1 MKILFTADWHIKT
14 SAKDVPTE
22 WAKAKFRKM
31 FTEINRVEK
40 LADIH
45 IIGGDIFDKLPN
57 MDEIELYYEFVAS
70 ARIPTVIYPGN
81 HEALKKST
89 TFLTQLKKSTNT
101 INPLVRIVDY
111 IDSSLLG
118 GDIDIIPYNEL
129 KDWVAN
135 YQDYDFQGR
144 ILCTHV
150 RGEIPP
156 HVKPEIPLQL
166 LDRWE
171 VVLAGDLH
179 SYANSQRNI
188 LYPGSPTTTSFHRSL
203 VSTGC
208 IILDVESLQHEF
220 LEFDVPQ
227 LIRRSVKVG
236 EPTPATDYHYTVY
249 EVEGSLEELANL
261 EDSTNITKKVPKKSS
276 DTALILDP
284 KLSMVEELREYLTYI
299 AGLDEDTIVEILN
312 EFNSNAAT
320 I

>member
-14 SAKDVPTE
+14 SAKDVPPE
-22 WAKAKFRKM
+22 WAKAKFRKL
-31 FTEINRVEK
+31 FDEISKVEK

-70 ARIPTVIYPGN
+70 ARIPTIIYPGN
-81 HEALKKST
+81 HEALKRNT

-101 INPLVRIVDY
+101 INPLVKVVDY

-129 KDWVAN
+129 KSWVAN
-135 YQDYDFQGR
+135 YQDYDFHGR

-166 LDRWE
+166 LSRWE

-179 SYANSQRNI
+179 SYENSQGNI
-188 LYPGSPTTTSFHRSL
+188 IYPGSPTTTSFHRGY
-203 VSTGC
+203 VDTGC
-208 IILDVESLQHEF
+208 IILDSESLQHEF
-220 LEFDVPQ
+220 IKFDVPQ
-227 LIRRSVKVG
+227 LIRKTVKAG
-236 EPTPATDYHYTVY
+236 EPTPATEYHYTVY
-249 EVEGSLEELANL
+249 EVEGDLEELAAL
-261 EDSTNITKKVPKKSS
+261 EDSANVTKKVAKKVL

-284 KLSMVEELREYLTYI
+284 KMSMVEELKEYLTYMME
-299 AGLDEDTIVEILN
+299 LPEETVKEIID
-312 EFNSNAAT
+312 EFNSVPHE
-320 I
+320 